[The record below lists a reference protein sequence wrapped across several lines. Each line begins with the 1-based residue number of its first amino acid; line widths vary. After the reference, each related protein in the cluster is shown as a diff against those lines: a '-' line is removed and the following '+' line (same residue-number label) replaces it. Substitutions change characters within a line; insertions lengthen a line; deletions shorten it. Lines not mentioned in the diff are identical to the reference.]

1 MSIIA
6 PVSALG
12 GIDRLASAAGIGS
25 SGSTAALGS
34 LGVTAATA
42 PGVAGIGAPTTVP
55 GAAATDPGQGFM
67 DTLGNAFGQL
77 NEQLVSADASL
88 ADFAAGGSSDLHTVM
103 LQMQEAS
110 LGLQLGVQVRD
121 KFLEAYQEIMRL
133 QL

>member
-1 MSIIA
+1 PVA
-6 PVSALG
+6 PTSVAQDAGGLG
-12 GIDRLASAAGIGS
+12 GA
-25 SGSTAALGS
+25 
-34 LGVTAATA
+34 VTAPSVT
-42 PGVAGIGAPTTVP
+42 GVAGTTSVP
-55 GAAATDPGQGFM
+55 GAATPDPAGGFL

-77 NEQLVSADASL
+77 NGQLVSADAAL

>member
-1 MSIIA
+1 MAVIA
-6 PVSALG
+6 PVTALG
-12 GIDRLASAAGIGS
+12 GIDRLASAAS
-25 SGSTAALGS
+25 ASAASAVTSAGPLG
-34 LGVTAATA
+34 GAATTT
-42 PGVAGIGAPTTVP
+42 PGPAGITGTTTVP
-55 GAAATDPGQGFM
+55 GTAAADPAQGFL

-77 NEQLVSADASL
+77 NGQLVSADASL